1 MSPLAS
7 AEAET
12 QHASSLAVI
21 VPCYNEEAVIAAT
34 HERLLAALAPVDIH
48 LELIYVDDG
57 SRDTTLELLNQI
69 QAKSDVTTILALSRN
84 FGHQAAVTAG
94 IEYVDADVVVI
105 IDADLQ
111 DPPEVIPQ
119 MLAKWEE
126 GYSVVYGR
134 RRSREGETR
143 FKRHSASLFYKVLSR
158 MSEVEI
164 PHDTGDFRLMDRRIV
179 DVLKEMPEQHRFL
192 RGMVSW
198 VGFDQVAVE
207 YDRHARLG
215 GETKYSL
222 KKMISLAFDGVF
234 SFSYK
239 PLRMAI
245 WVGVATAS
253 IATLGIIYALA
264 MRLFSDHWVSGW
276 TFIVVSMLFIGGI
289 QLLFLGVIG
298 EYVARIYAES
308 KSRPLFVYKQIKT
321 SQKKRNE

>member
-134 RRSREGETR
+134 RMSREGETR